1 METIGIE
8 DQINSDG
15 FFKFCDYFY
24 SPNNYYPYALEVL
37 KKYPNMKMFS
47 PENPM
52 DKKTAIIFVGMCC
65 QVEECFKIMPD
76 DGNYIVIQRDNER
89 PFIESYYAVKRPSV
103 KRVYTIECQVN
114 YPDVIA
120 LPHGVA
126 SIEGP
131 NYSLE
136 SVRELN
142 IGESE
147 LPSIFCRLNT
157 NPITHARTA
166 AINSLRGNPLVTMY
180 EHQLSP
186 VDFFMHVKAHKFAM
200 ALQSGGKDTTRIW
213 EALCLGTIPI
223 ISDCMELRYF
233 EDMPVAYYPS
243 SGITKEW
250 IDSFDENWR
259 KTKSLNRATM
269 SYWRNDI
276 MNLKLEML

>member
-1 METIGIE
+1 METIGID
-8 DQINSDG
+8 DQINSDA

-37 KKYPNMKMFS
+37 QKYPNMKLFS

-52 DKKTAIIFVGMCC
+52 QNKSAIIFVGMCC

-76 DGNYIVIQRDNER
+76 EGNYIVIQRDNER
-89 PFIESYYAVKRPSV
+89 PFIESYYAMKRPSV
-103 KRVYTIECQVN
+103 KRVYTIECQVVKS
-114 YPDVIA
+114 DVIA

-131 NYSLE
+131 NYNLE
-136 SVRELN
+136 QVRN
-142 IGESE
+142 ESFVVDK
-147 LPSIFCRLNT
+147 SIFCRLNT
-157 NPITHARTA
+157 NPNTHVRTA
-166 AINSLRGNPLVTMY
+166 VVSALRNNPLVSVV
-180 EHQLSP
+180 EHQL
-186 VDFFMHVKAHKFAM
+186 DQIEFYRHVKAHRFTM
-200 ALQSGGKDTTRIW
+200 ALQSGGKDTTRVW

-223 ISDCMELRYF
+223 ISRCIEMSYF
-233 EDMPVAYYPS
+233 EDMPVAYYPEA
-243 SGITKEW
+243 GITQQW

-259 KTKSLNRATM
+259 NTKSLKRATM